1 MKRYNKVLFGLL
13 LTSQVFTSC
22 DKSFMDEKV
31 LASYAPETL
40 TDSLGME
47 AQIVGLQQQFNPFLC
62 RDDRQGYL
70 AVWQAGTDITM
81 SVQPQG
87 IETPYVT
94 YGLLNS
100 TDEAASWT
108 WSWAYKIINNANV
121 IINNIETGNVGTM
134 GQANKNSLK
143 AEALFYRA
151 YAYNLLATC
160 YGGVPITTTPITTA
174 KTDFVRAT
182 LDEVNQLIESD
193 LLYSAQYLPYIDQVK
208 KSGSKFLYG
217 RPNKA
222 MAQQL
227 LAEAYLRMD
236 KPDKAEAQCD
246 AIISSGKF
254 SLITARYGVKKN
266 QAGDYFSDMFF
277 AGNQRRSQGNT
288 EIIWDVEIENPTDVP
303 GLSQGGNPQ
312 QRRVWGAAY
321 HNLSG
326 MKPADSLGG
335 RGIARMRLNNFVLY
349 HLYEATDMRNSSYN
363 IRRKFWYND
372 PSKSVTY
379 GKPVIIPEKYIDPA
393 DGKEKDRTTYADTL
407 YKLCP
412 YTTKWGQ
419 FDSRDEF
426 GYGMW
431 KDIPMM
437 RLAETYLLKAEAQ
450 FKQGKLGDAATT
462 INIIRA
468 RANATAVSASNITMN
483 FILDERAREL
493 LAEENRRM
501 TLLRT
506 KTLLQRVAMANA
518 TTPATYQVTGIT
530 EKNLLFPIPQSEI
543 DLNKDAKLEQNPNY

>member
-13 LTSQVFTSC
+13 LASQVFTSC
-22 DKSFMDEKV
+22 DKSFLDEKV
-31 LASYAPETL
+31 LASYSPETL

-160 YGGVPITTTPITTA
+160 YGGVPISTTPITTA

-208 KSGSKFLYG
+208 KTTSGKFLYG

-254 SLITARYGVKKN
+254 SLITARYGLKKS
-266 QAGDYFSDMFF
+266 QPGDCFSDMFF

-288 EIIWDVEIENPTDVP
+288 EVIWDIEIENPTDVP

-321 HNLSG
+321 HNVTG
-326 MKPADSLGG
+326 MVPCDSLGG
-335 RGIARMRLNNFVLY
+335 RGNARMRLNNFVLY
-349 HLYEATDMRNSSYN
+349 HLYGAGDMRNSQYN
-363 IRRKFWYND
+363 IKRVFYYND
-372 PSKSVTY
+372 PTKTATY
-379 GKPVIIPEKYIDPA
+379 GKPVPLN
-393 DGKEKDRTTYADTL
+393 TADTL
-407 YKLCP
+407 YKVCP
-412 YTTKWGQ
+412 YTLKWGH
-419 FDSRDEF
+419 FDSRDAF

-431 KDIPMM
+431 KDMIMM

-450 FKQGKLGDAATT
+450 FKQNKLSDAATT

-468 RANATAVSASNITMN
+468 RANATPVSASDISMN